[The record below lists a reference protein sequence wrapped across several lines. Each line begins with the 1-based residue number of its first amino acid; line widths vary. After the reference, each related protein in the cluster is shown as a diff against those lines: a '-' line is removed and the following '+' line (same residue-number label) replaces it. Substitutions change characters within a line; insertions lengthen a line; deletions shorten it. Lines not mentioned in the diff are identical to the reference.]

1 MPTDQ
6 PYPSPDDPV
15 VRAASSNDIPA
26 NTRHLIGGDVW
37 FDVVDPFEQDI
48 AWDTLNRNH
57 QDIAWDILNV
67 FLQTISFDI
76 LNENFQDI
84 AWDIPREL
92 KQDIAWS
99 IFPAVL
105 FFIAQFH
112 AKVVAFDFK
121 TADGETLEE
130 QYNLI
135 AALKIKTPVQFT
147 YQIKQPVT
155 FTFGID
161 KVLSGEYTTKNRRG

>member
-6 PYPSPDDPV
+6 PYPSPADPI
-15 VRAASSNDIPA
+15 VRAASANDKPA
-26 NTRHLIGGDVW
+26 NTRHNVGGDVW
-37 FDVVDPFEQDI
+37 FDVVDPSEQDI
-48 AWDTLNRNH
+48 AWDILNRNH
-57 QDIAWDILNV
+57 QDIAWDILNAFV
-67 FLQTISFDI
+67 RDISFDI
-76 LNENFQDI
+76 LNENSQDI
-84 AWDIPREL
+84 AWDIPREF

-112 AKVVAFDFK
+112 VKPIAFNVK

-135 AALKIKTPVQFT
+135 AALTIKTPVQFT
-147 YQIKQPVT
+147 YQIKQPVQ